1 MLFAYI
7 LEISKRLQE
16 YRVMILDFF
25 ILTYW
30 VETYNFVY
38 WRHVTDAMSLKQRK
52 LVYLKTKNTRSLNW
66 KNPFFRENFLF
77 CMIWFVLEKQ

>member
-52 LVYLKTKNTRSLNW
+52 LVYLKTKNTDHWIEKTLFSVRI
-66 KNPFFRENFLF
+66 FF
-77 CMIWFVLEKQ
+77 FVWSDLY